1 MANCFSATDEFLGSL
16 DVIDRVVLSL
26 SKPDALKPSE
36 LPVTNAISCASIVLL
51 SGYFENYLK
60 NIVREYI
67 AEINTLGRPIALIPF
82 DMQVKHYAGG
92 AEALLWASKKD
103 KNLKTTSI
111 SQDLTRRL
119 GSLHNTTGYELA
131 WEAFAN
137 TKSNPGT
144 ETVNNI
150 LAGLE
155 IKKTWDE
162 INGLKKQH
170 GRLDT
175 FLASFI
181 EMRNVCAHTGRHH
194 TPPSAGDISGYV
206 ERFRGLAECIDL
218 LIGIR
223 LEGFRNATI

>member
-1 MANCFSATDEFLGSL
+1 MANCFNATSEFLDSL
-16 DVIDRVVLSL
+16 DVISRVGISL
-26 SKPDALKPSE
+26 SKPDALKSEE

-51 SGYFENYLK
+51 SGYFESYLK
-60 NIVREYI
+60 DIVREYI
-67 AEINTLGRPIALIPF
+67 EQINALGKPISLIPF
-82 DMQVKHYAGG
+82 DMQAKHYAGG
-92 AEALLWASKKD
+92 AEALLWASKRD
-103 KNLKTTSI
+103 KNLKSTSI

-119 GSLHNTTGYELA
+119 GSLHNQTGYELA

-144 ETVNNI
+144 DTVNKI

-162 INGLKKQH
+162 INTLSKEH

-181 EMRNVCAHTGRHH
+181 EMRNVCAHTGRHN
-194 TPPSAGDISGYV
+194 TPPSAFELLGYV
-206 ERFRGLAECIDL
+206 ERFRALAECIDL

-223 LEGFRNATI
+223 LEGFHNAAA